1 MNIKIGVLAIV
12 AGFAGA
18 VLFSQSA
25 EGRELKR
32 RSNVNLSFGGQALGV
47 AGILGLIALGREC
60 TREVSQ
66 HRGVIR

>member
-1 MNIKIGVLAIV
+1 MNIKIGVLAMA

-18 VLFSQSA
+18 VLFSQS
-25 EGRELKR
+25 LPR
-32 RSNVNLSFGGQALGV
+32 RQTQRGKTFGV